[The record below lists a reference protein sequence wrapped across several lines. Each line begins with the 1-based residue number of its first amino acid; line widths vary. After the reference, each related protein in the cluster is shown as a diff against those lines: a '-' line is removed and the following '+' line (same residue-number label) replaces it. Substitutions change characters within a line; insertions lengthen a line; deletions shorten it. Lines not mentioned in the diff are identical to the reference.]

1 MTVAVVLLGS
11 MVESPF
17 AVRAIV
23 AAAYLAGLWL
33 EGTVAAA
40 AHDLRRRLQD
50 SSGGR

>member
-1 MTVAVVLLGS
+1 
-11 MVESPF
+11 
-17 AVRAIV
+17 VRAIV

-40 AHDLRRRLQD
+40 ARDLRRRVQD